1 MSKYII
7 CLCLFFSTLI
17 LANDFEDFEQEYQ
30 KKEVKD
36 SFYTYN
42 KAMSKFNYDLY
53 TYILRPIAISY
64 KSITPS
70 FVRTGVKNV
79 FDTTRSP
86 AKIINHL
93 LTFEFKKAGEEFG
106 RFCMNVIFGFGLLDS
121 ASKTSLKS
129 YEVDF
134 GTTLGKWGVNSGTH
148 LVLPIL
154 GPSNVRDALA
164 LPIDWFLVPEAYIDN
179 FWLGVGVNAA
189 LKLNELSFEY
199 EKIDDI
205 YQNSVDYYIFIRDA
219 YEQRRQELIKQ
230 GN

>member
-1 MSKYII
+1 MLKYILS
-7 CLCLFFSTLI
+7 LCLFFNTLI

-53 TYILRPIAISY
+53 TYFLRPVALSY

-70 FVRTGVKNV
+70 FIRTGVKNA

-86 AKIINHL
+86 FRFINHL
-93 LTFEFKKAGEEFG
+93 LSLEFRKAGEEFG
-106 RFCMNVIFGFGLLDS
+106 RFCVNMIFGFGLLDS
-121 ASKTSLKS
+121 ASKTPLKS
-129 YEVDF
+129 YEADF
-134 GTTLGKWGVNSGTH
+134 GTTLGKWGVGSGPH
-148 LVLPIL
+148 LVLPLL
-154 GPSNVRDALA
+154 GPYNVRDALA
-164 LPIDWFLVPEAYIDN
+164 LPVNWFMVPEGYIEN
-179 FWLGVGVNAA
+179 FWVGVGVNAA

-205 YQNSVDYYIFIRDA
+205 YQNSVDYYTFIRDA
-219 YEQRRQELIKQ
+219 YEQRRQELIK
-230 GN
+230 